1 MTGYTPSLLTSESHV
16 IRLYYFYNV
25 ALIPGGYYD
34 NRKQGIWAIAYL
46 LSIMSHCLDFELYTM
61 GFSCFWSKVYVHKYN
76 ASGTKFELQHGLLPK
91 PHFPP
96 PVLHSVYIRGSRVQ
110 DDIMHSY
117 VGPIS
122 FVHLSV
128 YDAIGNN

>member
-1 MTGYTPSLLTSESHV
+1 MTTESRGFEPLHICCQSCPIVWTLNFIPWGFPVSEVRCMYTS
-16 IRLYYFYNV
+16 
-25 ALIPGGYYD
+25 
-34 NRKQGIWAIAYL
+34 
-46 LSIMSHCLDFELYTM
+46 
-61 GFSCFWSKVYVHKYN
+61 
-76 ASGTKFELQHGLLPK
+76 TKFELQHGLLPK

-128 YDAIGNN
+128 YDVNN